1 MKFTLLLAM
10 LFLVSCSSSQ
20 TEKELTK
27 SELQLELDSLTNDD
41 FKPVQQIRY
50 NERGDYHVI
59 GDLVD
64 DALKD
69 ETLAKV
75 DSGKIKELDEK
86 MTGVSGLC
94 YLGKTQEG
102 MDMLDKLY
110 PKYKANPSYWNQ
122 LASCYLKNG
131 EYRRAKVFFNKA
143 ISLDKDYLPALNN
156 LGVVY
161 LREGKDEKAV
171 AAFKQAL
178 NVKNSAKTPMYNLAN
193 VYIKYGLLDKANGML
208 ARVLRSDAKDKDVLL
223 SLAYV
228 ELYKKDAQGALN
240 YLAKVP
246 SDQLSRIDFSLAL
259 LYSYKLAGSKNVEKV
274 SDYLRGQ
281 NLSKKQSDIMNTI
294 MRL

>member
-1 MKFTLLLAM
+1 MKYILIISLL
-10 LFLVSCSSSQ
+10 FISSCSSTQS
-20 TEKELTK
+20 EKELSK
-27 SELQLELDSLTNDD
+27 NELQLELDSLTNDD

-102 MDMLDKLY
+102 MELLDKLY
-110 PKYKANPSYWNQ
+110 PKYKNNPSYWNQ

-161 LREGKDEKAV
+161 IKEGKDEKAV

-178 NVKNSAKTPMYNLAN
+178 NVKNTAKTPMYNLSN
-193 VYIKYGLLDKANGML
+193 LYIKYGLLDKASGML
-208 ARVLRSDAKDKDVLL
+208 QRVLRSDMKDRDVLL
-223 SLAYV
+223 SLAYI
-228 ELYKKDAQGALN
+228 ELYKKDPQGALN
-240 YLAKVP
+240 YLSKVS
-246 SDQLSRIDFSLAL
+246 SDHLSRVDFSLAL

-274 SDYLRGQ
+274 SDFLRGQ
-281 NLSKKQSDIMNTI
+281 NLSKRQSDIMNTI